1 MAFLTPRDE
10 GECDALRWNKLRVL
24 DQGEVALVDWMGSDQ
39 SIVQGARISY
49 GLTQEKQKNDR
60 EVLRLLLRH
69 WHTSPFELAC
79 VQLYIRAPMDVW
91 RQLIRHRTGA
101 ATFCSVNEYSTRYKE
116 AIDARQETEPD
127 DWRLQ
132 ATDNKQGSSGCIED
146 KEVGEFLSKRERELH
161 TLAMEVYQ
169 ERLKAGVAREQARKD
184 LPLSTYTEAIV
195 RFDLHNLLHFLR
207 LRMDSHAQLEIREY
221 AERISYLVKRLF
233 PETHSAWEDYVLNA
247 KTFSKQECVLFRFV
261 MDSSYINEGYPL
273 TADDIRNVAK
283 HSQVELTQRE
293 INEFISKL
301 VDMGISTEYPP
312 KPPKADDLPPAG

>member
-10 GECDALRWNKLRVL
+10 GECDALRWNKLKVL

-49 GLTQEKQKNDR
+49 GLTQDKQKNDR

-79 VQLYIRAPMDVW
+79 VQFYIRAPMDVF

-127 DWRLQ
+127 AWRLQ
-132 ATDNKQGSSGCIED
+132 ATDNKQGSAGCIED

-161 TLAMEVYQ
+161 ALAMEVYQ

-195 RFDLHNLLHFLR
+195 RFDLHNLLHFLK

-221 AERISYLVKRLF
+221 AVRIAYLVKQLF
-233 PETHSAWEDYVLNA
+233 PETHSAWEDYV
-247 KTFSKQECVLFRFV
+247 KWSTTFSQTELRMLREVFDLATTRACLGDPPINRQAVVSLARS
-261 MDSSYINEGYPL
+261 DQSSGLDL
-273 TADDIRNVAK
+273 TPR
-283 HSQVELTQRE
+283 ELD
-293 INEFISKL
+293 EFLAKL
-301 VDMGISTEYPP
+301 VNSGLIS
-312 KPPKADDLPPAG
+312 D